1 MKHEAAVITKRQ
13 RYILI
18 AHQYIR
24 VLVEDMAVAS
34 LVLLIYLIVVTL
46 GNGYMYAVLGSCEQC
61 IVNCAVPRN
70 DAICE
75 EPVIEE
81 KGNEEEPDG
90 GNIWTRQ
97 DPEPPQ
103 EPEPAEGELF
113 ADEQIEKVI
122 PEKKPKKSIFN
133 VLWTK
138 AKKVTE
144 EAKEKTGKLLDEI
157 SEEEV

>member
-1 MKHEAAVITKRQ
+1 M
-13 RYILI
+13 
-18 AHQYIR
+18 
-24 VLVEDMAVAS
+24 D
-34 LVLLIYLIVVTL
+34 
-46 GNGYMYAVLGSCEQC
+46 GGSPE
-61 IVNCAVPRN
+61 V
-70 DAICE
+70 
-75 EPVIEE
+75 VIED
-81 KGNEEEPDG
+81 DG
-90 GNIWTRQ
+90 DVTVNMWDQ
-97 DPEPPQ
+97 PEPEGPVN
-103 EPEPAEGELF
+103 EDPAWEPADGELF